1 MIRIHRIL
9 LAVVLC
15 AGMVLGSALSAE
27 ARAVNS
33 EVIEHGETNST
44 IYEIQQR
51 LIDLGYLNYRPTGKF
66 SDITQAAVRKFQQS
80 NELPADGQIGA
91 QTLRALFSDD
101 AVRAT
106 RNPAFKSAVGR
117 AYTGTVSD
125 KGILS
130 SWETIST
137 LFPVGTTAMVT
148 DYNTGERFR
157 MRRTGGT
164 LDAEVT
170 TETQE
175 DHEKY
180 EYVFGGYSW
189 EHRPV
194 LVELNGQTYAAS
206 LFGMP
211 TGTGDAGTTG
221 MRGHTFLYFNNS
233 KSDLLG
239 IADEE
244 HTVAITGI
252 SAS

>member
-1 MIRIHRIL
+1 MNTMRKVAALAASLML
-9 LAVVLC
+9 LAGC
-15 AGMVLGSALSAE
+15 ALLTGASSPTG
-27 ARAVNS
+27 
-33 EVIEHGETNST
+33 EVIAHGETSST
-44 IYEIQQR
+44 IYRIQQR

-66 SDITQAAVRKFQQS
+66 SNITQAAVRRFQTA

-91 QTLRALFSDD
+91 QTRNVLFSDD
-101 AVRAT
+101 AVRAGA
-106 RNPAFKSAVGR
+106 NPQFKSAIGR
-117 AYTGTVSD
+117 AYTGTVTE
-125 KGILS
+125 KGTLS
-130 SWETIST
+130 SWEAITER
-137 LFPVGTTAMVT
+137 FPVGATATIT
-148 DYNTGERFR
+148 DYNTGERFNV
-157 MRRTGGT
+157 RRTGGT
-164 LDAEVT
+164 LDAEVV

-175 DHEKY
+175 DHDKF

-194 LVELNGQTYAAS
+194 LVNIGGRTYAAS

-211 TGTGDAGTTG
+211 TGDGDAGSTG

-252 SAS
+252 SAQ